1 MKKIRPVIFLTA
13 FILLALTSCNWD
25 LWEKSVK
32 DYGTGYGNI
41 SATLTFVG
49 DAPTYA
55 SATKAVYKDKII
67 ITWNGVIGAD
77 YYEIYKSEDLDN
89 PQWTRLTTNAV
100 ATTTYTDTNV
110 EPGKTYLYTV
120 RARSLSN
127 LSLLGEFSNETYG
140 NTLTAPT
147 SFSATQG
154 ESSKEIHLSW
164 SKVSNIKGYRIYWST
179 TGYGGTWNVLIP
191 DGMQVD
197 YYIYSSNTTEAA
209 YVPKKQYR
217 GSNIYFYI
225 VAISNSGIES
235 DSSVQRI
242 GYTYVEGAP
251 TAPKNFTA
259 SRGTSTTEIT
269 LSWDAMYP
277 KNDST
282 LSYDWNVYRSAEGE
296 SELLI
301 FSTTEGSSQPD
312 VAEGK
317 MSYTDT
323 DATLKEGVAYTYK
336 IFAVGDVQL
345 DDGTTIK
352 ANGKPSTA
360 EGFLLSPPTEIIS
373 KKIVDGG
380 FEFVFSDA
388 LGAQENSSNWHY
400 AILGKENASDD
411 WTAFLMLDINESGQ
425 YKFTTT
431 YNASS
436 ALPEERYQ
444 YFNVQTINGS
454 LKSKSYADIKD
465 QDGFYIKR
473 PSPVDSF
480 NASDNT
486 VFSHSTAISG
496 YYPVCLTLTKD
507 SAVVSYT
514 VRIWKTEV
522 KDVNASGYEEI
533 TVTPSSYNKSSN
545 ILKDIC
551 TTPIGTKYY
560 FAVNGKD
567 QLGRES
573 GWSDIDSG
581 YSAITGA
588 TLIKYMQ
595 IYCFKPW
602 EHIDTNYLTTDYPYK
617 DKDINNKWKNS
628 TIYSKIKA
636 AGTGS
641 LTDPITESSYF
652 HSGTI
657 TYGAVVAGVG
667 GAVSFSYNNFGEVE
681 WMNTTGS
688 YTMNVTMSGDG
699 TVSTKTG
706 LTIKGMYPAEI
717 GMGNLSVKSQSFSGT
732 YTVKQNNGLG
742 AEEVSP

>member
-1 MKKIRPVIFLTA
+1 MKRIRPVILLTIL
-13 FILLALTSCNWD
+13 ILLALTSCNWD

-32 DYGTGYGNI
+32 DYGTGYGSI

-55 SATKAVYKDKII
+55 SATKATYKDKII
-67 ITWNGVIGAD
+67 ITWNAVIGAD

-89 PQWTRLTTNAV
+89 PQWTRLATNAV
-100 ATTTYTDTNV
+100 ATTTYTDTDV

-140 NTLTAPT
+140 NTLTAPA

-164 SKVSNIKGYRIYWST
+164 SKVNNVKGYRIYWST

-197 YYIYSSNTTEAA
+197 DYIYSNNTAEAA
-209 YVPKKQYR
+209 YVPKKQYK

-225 VAISNSGIES
+225 VAVSNSGIES
-235 DSSVQRI
+235 DPSVQRI
-242 GYTYVEGAP
+242 GYTFVEGAP
-251 TAPKNFTA
+251 KAPENFTA

-269 LSWDAMYP
+269 LSWDEMYP
-277 KNDST
+277 KNGN
-282 LSYDWNVYRSAEGE
+282 YDWDVYRSAEGE
-296 SELLI
+296 SELLV
-301 FSTTEGSSQPD
+301 FSTKEGSAQPT

-323 DATLKEGVAYTYK
+323 STLKEGVAYTYK
-336 IFAVGDVQL
+336 IIAIGDVTL
-345 DDGTTIK
+345 EDGSVIT

-388 LGAQENSSNWHY
+388 LGAQENPSWY
-400 AILGKENASDD
+400 YTVLGKENASDD
-411 WTAFLMLDINESGQ
+411 WTALGSYAIVHINEAGQ
-425 YKFTTT
+425 YTIKTT
-431 YNASS
+431 YDASS
-436 ALPEERYQ
+436 DEKEKRYQ
-444 YFNVQTINGS
+444 YFNVRTVNGS
-454 LKSKSYADIKD
+454 LTSKSYADIQD

-486 VFSHSTAISG
+486 VFSNSTAVSG
-496 YYPVCLTLTKD
+496 YYPVSIILTKD

-514 VRIWKTEV
+514 VRIWKKEV
-522 KDVNASGYEEI
+522 TNVNATGYEEI
-533 TVTPSSYNKSSN
+533 TVTPSSYDKSTN

-551 TTPIGTKYY
+551 NTPIGTKYY

-567 QLGRES
+567 LLGRES
-573 GWSDIDSG
+573 GWSYIDSG

-588 TLIKYMQ
+588 TLINYMQ

-617 DKDINNKWKNS
+617 DKDINTKWKNS
-628 TIYSKIKA
+628 TIYSKISA
-636 AGTGS
+636 AGLGS
-641 LTDPITESSYF
+641 LTDPITETSYF
-652 HSGTI
+652 HGGTI
-657 TYGAVVAGVG
+657 TYGAVRDGVG

-688 YTMNVTMSGDG
+688 YTMNVSMSGDG

-706 LTIKGMYPAEI
+706 LTIGGMYPAEI

-742 AEEVSP
+742 AEEVNP